1 MMPLNWTIA
10 VAEVSGGKHTL
21 TREATLAECSA
32 VAPELG
38 LLGCERLVARY
49 TLNPVGGG
57 RYKLAGQCEASI
69 TQACIVSFE
78 PIPAKLEL
86 PFDVEFR
93 PDADAAIVLSEDEA
107 EVLTLPEIEPIP
119 HGQLEIGRI
128 VFETLAA
135 GLDPYPRKPDATFNW
150 QDPNVATSPA
160 NPFAALAKLKPK
172 V

>member
-10 VAEVSGGKHTL
+10 VAEVPGGKHTI
-21 TREATLAECSA
+21 TREATLGECSA
-32 VAPELG
+32 IAQDLG
-38 LLGCERLVARY
+38 LLACDRLVARY
-49 TLNPVGGG
+49 TLNPIGGG
-57 RYKLAGQCEASI
+57 RYKFAGQCEAAI

-78 PIPAKLEL
+78 AVPAKLDL

-93 PDADAAIVLSEDEA
+93 PDADDAIVSDDEEA

-135 GLDPYPRKPDATFNW
+135 GLNPYPRKPDAAFDW
-150 QDPNVATSPA
+150 LDPNVATSPA

-172 V
+172 A